1 MMKTFKKIIIIIG
14 ILYLAVIFYFAGYLI
29 GHKNFVFEKNYSP
42 KLVNTE
48 LKKPQE
54 IDFSVFWKAW
64 EIVSQKYVGEFSP
77 KKLVYGAVKGMV
89 EALGDPYSSF
99 MEPSENGRLLEELSG
114 EFDGIGAE
122 LSIKDG
128 KLTVIAPLDG
138 SPAQKAGL
146 KPQDQIMEINGSGT
160 GGMTLAEAVT
170 KIRGQAGTKV
180 TLLVNR
186 KDFSSPRE
194 FQIRREKIVIAS
206 VKWEM
211 LALSGEAGGKGDVG
225 YIKISQ
231 FGDDTS
237 RLAQQAAEEIAQSN
251 PRAIILDLRNNSGGY
266 LDASIDV
273 ASLFVPS
280 GSVVVKEEY
289 KDGRKDELKTTLE
302 DKLKN
307 YKVLVL
313 VNEGSASAA
322 EIVAGALQDW
332 RGAVLIGKKTYG
344 KGTVQELEDLDAG
357 AYLKITVARWLTP
370 KDRVINSEGLKPD
383 IEVELTLSD
392 ENQGRDPQLDKALEQ
407 AN

>member
-180 TLLVNR
+180 TLLVSR